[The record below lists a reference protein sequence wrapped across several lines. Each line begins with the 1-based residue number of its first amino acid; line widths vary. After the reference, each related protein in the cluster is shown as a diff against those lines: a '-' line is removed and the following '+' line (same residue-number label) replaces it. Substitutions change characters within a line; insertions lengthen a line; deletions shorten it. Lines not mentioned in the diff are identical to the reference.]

1 MTEMTTAAAP
11 PSATSR
17 PPVPA
22 ADAATAPLAPL
33 PGVVQT
39 SDCDGLSLIAT
50 PDVTLAV
57 WARPAAPEIRA
68 EVAACAALPA
78 TALRFELAT
87 TQVMR
92 DAKAALSGRLAAHGL
107 PAQTCPRWLSDMVD
121 LTRRFAALVSKTLD
135 ATAFTLRLEVLADV
149 ACPRFHV
156 DQTRLR
162 LLCTYRGPGTEWLPP
177 GAVDRRALGS
187 GAPNAQIA
195 DPAAVRTLAPFW
207 VGILKGER
215 YPGNAGRGQV
225 HRSPALPDGSA
236 PRVLFCLDA

>member
-1 MTEMTTAAAP
+1 MTEMTTIAAP
-11 PSATSR
+11 PSAALR

-22 ADAATAPLAPL
+22 ADAATAPL

-39 SDCDGLSLIAT
+39 PDRDGLSLITA

-57 WARPAAPEIRA
+57 WARPAAPEIPA
-68 EVAACAALPA
+68 EIAACVPLPA
-78 TALRFELAT
+78 TALRAELAAT
-87 TQVMR
+87 ELMR
-92 DAKAALSGRLAAHGL
+92 DAKAVLSGRLAAHGL
-107 PAQTCPRWLSDMVD
+107 PVQSCPRWLSDMAD
-121 LTRRFAALVSKTLD
+121 LTRRFAALASRTLD
-135 ATAFTLRLEVLADV
+135 ATAITLRLEVLADV
-149 ACPRFHV
+149 DCPRFHV

-177 GAVDRRALGS
+177 GAVDRRALGN